1 MKRREGELIGLVS
14 RHPLSHFIFIK
25 IDLRWIYSGYWLAL
39 AAQLPSPSNGA
50 TREQIELALRARLVL
65 FPSPTSFSFHLA
77 LAATGRRDILIFSC
91 KNKEDRERRADESRN
106 VRETQFFPFAPY
118 PFALLPSPRPA
129 TPTSLSLDP
138 FSSDCLAPGKR
149 ARHPGVQGKYSA
161 ADGCAIL

>member
-25 IDLRWIYSGYWLAL
+25 IDSRWIYSGYWLAL
-39 AAQLPSPSNGA
+39 AAQLPSPTNGA
-50 TREQIELALRARLVL
+50 TREQIELALRARLFFFSL
-65 FPSPTSFSFHLA
+65 LSDFLSFHLA

-91 KNKEDRERRADESRN
+91 KNKEERERRADESRN

-118 PFALLPSPRPA
+118 PFTPPRDA
-129 TPTSLSLDP
+129 DIAVTRSIFIGLS
-138 FSSDCLAPGKR
+138 R
-149 ARHPGVQGKYSA
+149 AWQARAASGVQGKYSA